1 MLYPE
6 SLLQKLGFEEIKTKL
21 KQECYST
28 MASDMVDKMQFIS
41 NFELLQ
47 KILIQANEFKQLLQ
61 SGDYFPADH
70 FIDLKSMLARVK
82 VEGSYL
88 QEENFHQIVLSLNTV
103 FSCIDFFKIRTGIYP
118 ELEKLVANVPIDR
131 NIVKSIEQIIDNKGN
146 VRPNASKELAEIS
159 QEISYIESEA
169 RKRINSVFKELQKD
183 GYTADTQLTIRDGRL
198 AIPLLAEYKRK
209 LKGVILD
216 ESSTGQTVFMEP
228 VEVFEM
234 NNKLRDLHYAKRR
247 EIIKILIT
255 LTNELRPAMPVLLSY
270 HQLLTLV
277 DFIRAKAKLANRM
290 EANMPILKPD
300 AIVNMIDGRHPLL
313 FLSFKEIGKKVVP
326 LTAQISESNHI
337 LLISGPNA
345 GGKSVALKT
354 IGLIQLMLQFGLL
367 IPVAAHSEMGLM
379 KNIFVD
385 IGDDQSLEND
395 LSTYSAHLFHMNYFV
410 QQANSKTLVLI
421 DEFGTGT
428 DPKFGGPIAE
438 AVLEVLNRKKVR
450 GVITTHYSNLKNFA
464 NSTDGIQNASMLFDQ
479 VEMMPF
485 YQLEMGLPGSSYAFE
500 IAQKIGLPQALL
512 NSAKQKI
519 GHQQKKV
526 DALLADLE
534 REKKEMA
541 LKQNEIAIQT
551 RKLNQLV
558 QENQKSKEFFD
569 ANKKKILKEAKQ
581 EVDQLIKSANKLVE
595 NTIADIKSVKAD
607 KIATQTIR
615 KKFEESSKD
624 ILKQTEPVVVKSNEI
639 ISNKAIKVGDWVVY
653 GEDQMV
659 AEVLSIQKNKAE
671 LAIGDLHT
679 WIALSKL
686 QLTTNRS
693 KKVINQS
700 AFSKVISTT
709 ASHFQP
715 QIDIRG
721 ARGEEALWEVE
732 KFLDKAIMLNYSE
745 IRILH
750 GKGDGILRKL
760 IREFLKK
767 YDVVSDVQ
775 SEHVEFGGDGI
786 TIVNLR

>member
-41 NFELLQ
+41 NFDLLQ

-103 FSCIDFFKIRTGIYP
+103 FACIDFFKIRTGIYP

-146 VRPNASKELAEIS
+146 VRPTASRELVEIC

-169 RKRINSVFKELQKD
+169 RKRINSVFKELQKG

-410 QQANSKTLVLI
+410 QQANAKTLVLI

-534 REKKEMA
+534 REKKEMV

-558 QENQKSKEFFD
+558 QENQKFKEFFD

-581 EVDQLIKSANKLVE
+581 EVDLLIKSANKLVE

-659 AEVLSIQKNKAE
+659 AEVLFIQKNKAE

-679 WIALSKL
+679 WIALNKL

>member
-28 MASDMVDKMQFIS
+28 MASDMVDKMQFIT
-41 NFELLQ
+41 NFDLLQ
-47 KILIQANEFKQLLQ
+47 KILIQAYEFKQLLQ

-103 FSCIDFFKIRTGIYP
+103 FACIDFFKIRTGIYP

-131 NIVKSIEQIIDNKGN
+131 NIVKSIEQIIDNKGH

-410 QQANSKTLVLI
+410 QQANAKTLVLI

-607 KIATQTIR
+607 KIATQSIR

-624 ILKQTEPVVVKSNEI
+624 ILKQTEPEVVKSNEI

-715 QIDIRG
+715 QLDIRG

>member
-6 SLLQKLGFEEIKTKL
+6 SLLSKLGFEEIKTKL
-21 KQECYST
+21 KYECLSS
-28 MASDMVDKMQFIS
+28 MASEMVDKMQFIS
-41 NFELLQ
+41 NYDLLHKLLLQ
-47 KILIQANEFKQLLQ
+47 ASEFKQLLH

-70 FIDLKSMLARVK
+70 FLDLKSMLASVK

-88 QEENFHQIVLSLNTV
+88 QEDKFHQILLSLHTV
-103 FSCIDFFKIRTGIYP
+103 FTCIDFFKIRAGIYP
-118 ELEKLVANVPIDR
+118 ELEKLVVNINIDKS
-131 NIVKSIEQIIDNKGN
+131 IVKSIEQIIDSKGQ
-146 VRPNASKELAEIS
+146 VRPNASKELANIS
-159 QEISYIESEA
+159 QEMLTIESEA
-169 RKRINSVFKELQKD
+169 SKRINSIFKELQKD
-183 GYTADTQLTIRDGRL
+183 GYTAESKLTIRDGRL
-198 AIPLLAEYKRK
+198 AIPLLTEYKRK

-216 ESSTGQTVFMEP
+216 ESSTGQTVFIEP

-234 NNKLRDLHYAKRR
+234 NNKLRDLVYAKRR
-247 EIIKILIT
+247 EIIKILIA
-255 LTNELRPAMPVLLSY
+255 LTDELRPAMPTLLTY
-270 HQLLTLV
+270 HQLLSLI
-277 DFIRAKAKLANRM
+277 DFIRAKAKLAIRM
-290 EANMPILKPD
+290 DAIMPVLKPE
-300 AIVNMIDGRHPLL
+300 ASIRMVDGRHPLL
-313 FLSFKEIGKKVVP
+313 YLSFKEQGKKVIP
-326 LTAQISESNHI
+326 LTAQITEENHV

-354 IGLIQLMLQFGLL
+354 IGLIQLMMQFGLL
-367 IPVAAHSEMGLM
+367 IPVAAHSEIGLM

-410 QQANSKTLVLI
+410 QQANAKTLILI

-479 VEMMPF
+479 VEMKPF

-500 IAQKIGLPQALL
+500 IAQKIGLPAALL

-526 DALLADLE
+526 DTLLADLE

-541 LKQNEIAIQT
+541 IKQNELSIQT

-558 QENQKSKEFFD
+558 IENQQTKDFFD
-569 ANKKKILKEAKQ
+569 TNKKKILKEAKL
-581 EVDQLIKSANKLVE
+581 EVDQLLKSANKLVE

-607 KIATQTIR
+607 KEATKKIR
-615 KKFEESSKD
+615 KQFDTASS
-624 ILKQTEPVVVKSNEI
+624 EI
-639 ISNKAIKVGDWVVY
+639 IKKAEPIVVPAKSSESNQKIKVGDWVVY
-653 GEDQMV
+653 GEDQML

-679 WIALSKL
+679 WILLSKL
-686 QLTTNRS
+686 QLTTNRT
-693 KKVINQS
+693 KKTVNQS
-700 AFSKVISTT
+700 AFSNVM
-709 ASHFQP
+709 ASSANQFQP

-760 IREFLKK
+760 IREYLKK
-767 YDVVSDVQ
+767 YEVVSSVA

>member
-21 KQECYST
+21 KQECYSS

-41 NFELLQ
+41 NFDLLQ
-47 KILIQANEFKQLLQ
+47 KILVQANEFKQLLQ

-88 QEENFHQIVLSLNTV
+88 QEDNFHQIVLSLNTV
-103 FSCIDFFKIRTGIYP
+103 FACIDFFKIRTGIYP

-247 EIIKILIT
+247 EIIKILIA

-300 AIVNMIDGRHPLL
+300 ATVNIIDGRHPLL
-313 FLSFKEIGKKVVP
+313 FLSFKELGKKVVP

-410 QQANSKTLVLI
+410 QQANAKTLVLI

-558 QENQKSKEFFD
+558 QENQKSKEFFE

-595 NTIADIKSVKAD
+595 NTIAEIKSVKAD
-607 KIATQTIR
+607 KTTTQTIR
-615 KKFEESSKD
+615 KKFEESSKN
-624 ILKQTEPVVVKSNEI
+624 ILKQTEPVNVKSNEI

-653 GEDQMV
+653 GEDQIV

-671 LAIGDLHT
+671 LAIGELHT
-679 WIALSKL
+679 WIELSKL
-686 QLTTNRS
+686 QLTANRS

-700 AFSKVISTT
+700 AFSKVIATT